1 MMIKIENKDAVSFYE
16 ELLSER
22 IVEKNEEMRDR
33 LLEVTNWRNAFA
45 VIMKRAA
52 HFRVKVIEKDKLDDI
67 LKKYQFDTHLMK
79 QIH

>member
-45 VIMKRAA
+45 VIIKHAA
-52 HFRVKVIEKDKLDDI
+52 HFRVKVIEKDKLEDI
-67 LKKYQFDTHLMK
+67 LKKYQFDNHLMK

>member
-33 LLEVTNWRNAFA
+33 LLEVSNWRNAFA
-45 VIMKRAA
+45 VIMKHAA
-52 HFRVKVIEKDKLDDI
+52 HFRVKVIEKEKLDDI
-67 LKKYQFDTHLMK
+67 LKKYQFDSNLMK
-79 QIH
+79 QMH

>member
-45 VIMKRAA
+45 VIMKHAA

>member
-45 VIMKRAA
+45 VIMKHAA
-52 HFRVKVIEKDKLDDI
+52 HFRVKVIEKEKLDDI